1 MIHVWLPPGCQ
12 GFLSRPPLLRTGA
25 DLVEIACLREELLYR
40 SGVFLKTPTPALKQA
55 PDQVSPNIT
64 LSTRRARV
72 GEDPRRQLSD
82 REPETPL
89 PDWVHYSRVEKAHA
103 CAKHTATMLPTSH
116 YLTVP
121 IRVLPSIGDVLIRVA
136 T

>member
-1 MIHVWLPPGCQ
+1 MPHEGTALHVRKQIHHHHH
-12 GFLSRPPLLRTGA
+12 
-25 DLVEIACLREELLYR
+25 
-40 SGVFLKTPTPALKQA
+40 
-55 PDQVSPNIT
+55 IT

-89 PDWVHYSRVEKAHA
+89 PNWVHYSRVEKAHA

-116 YLTVP
+116 YLTVH
-121 IRVLPSIGDVLIRVA
+121 IRVLPSIGDVLIREYE
-136 T
+136 